1 MNPGFLEVLKASPDD
16 RRDLFVGT
24 ARELGTPEQYVEKDF
39 WVCWTLDALFNGL
52 TGDRPRLL
60 FKGGTSLS
68 KAYSLISRF
77 SEDIDVTVFRN
88 DIGQGASVEEFEAI
102 SRKKREAKLDAIR
115 DACRRY
121 IQDTLRAELDS
132 LIQRAMREA
141 GIENS
146 LAQLVIDEEDPD
158 GQSLIFQYPVVTAKA
173 DSYIR
178 PAVKIESGAK
188 SAFVPHETVTIN
200 PYVAGQL
207 PRISLAVT
215 NVTTVVAARTFWDKI
230 IIVHGLRRWFEN
242 RGVLRQQGQRVSRH
256 YYDLHCMA
264 QSDPLLTA
272 IGDHVLANDCAHH
285 ARMFFG
291 SRDLGLDTA
300 SPGTLA
306 LTPTDGMLEE
316 LRRDYARM
324 AGMIIGDVPRFE
336 HVIDSIRDLE
346 ERANKAA
353 GSAFH

>member
-1 MNPGFLEVLKASPDD
+1 
-16 RRDLFVGT
+16 
-24 ARELGTPEQYVEKDF
+24 
-39 WVCWTLDALFNGL
+39 
-52 TGDRPRLL
+52 
-60 FKGGTSLS
+60 
-68 KAYSLISRF
+68 
-77 SEDIDVTVFRN
+77 
-88 DIGQGASVEEFEAI
+88 
-102 SRKKREAKLDAIR
+102 
-115 DACRRY
+115 
-121 IQDTLRAELDS
+121 
-132 LIQRAMREA
+132 
-141 GIENS
+141 
-146 LAQLVIDEEDPD
+146 
-158 GQSLIFQYPVVTAKA
+158 
-173 DSYIR
+173 
-178 PAVKIESGAK
+178 
-188 SAFVPHETVTIN
+188 
-200 PYVAGQL
+200 
-207 PRISLAVT
+207 
-215 NVTTVVAARTFWDKI
+215 
-230 IIVHGLRRWFEN
+230 
-242 RGVLRQQGQRVSRH
+242 
-256 YYDLHCMA
+256 MA